1 MLSPKRSLHP
11 AGLVVTPFGA
21 TETCDNEGVMAS
33 NQRPLTDA
41 RKKAFLEELE
51 LHGVIARAA
60 RAASTHS
67 KTGCVQSFYDE
78 RVRDE
83 VFGTAWDDAVAQAMG
98 SIEHEIHRRGVE
110 GWEEPVF
117 AGRYR
122 EKIVGT
128 VRKYSDRLLE
138 LRARALIPA
147 YRDQRKLEVEASV
160 ADVRRK
166 AAEDEQA
173 AKDALEAMSP
183 EDRDQFLDLL
193 NKGSDDD

>member
-1 MLSPKRSLHP
+1 
-11 AGLVVTPFGA
+11 
-21 TETCDNEGVMAS
+21 MAS
-33 NQRPLTDA
+33 NQRSLTDA
-41 RKKAFLEELE
+41 RKAAFLKELE
-51 LHGVIARAA
+51 LHGVVARAA
-60 RAASTHS
+60 RAASPHS

-78 RVRDE
+78 RARDE
-83 VFGTAWDDAVAQAMG
+83 DFAAAWSEAVDLAMG
-98 SIEHEIHRRGVE
+98 SIEHEIHRRGVV

-173 AKDALEAMSP
+173 ARDAMDRLTP
-183 EDRDQFLDLL
+183 EERQQLLDLL
-193 NKGSDDD
+193 SKDD

>member
-1 MLSPKRSLHP
+1 
-11 AGLVVTPFGA
+11 
-21 TETCDNEGVMAS
+21 MAS